1 MATDIKIINTG
12 VEYDIEFSGGDF
24 TPEEGLETAVL
35 MSIYTDRR
43 ADDDDILDDPD
54 DKRGWWGDQF
64 EADEIGSKR
73 WQLYRQKI
81 TNETMSLLR
90 QYDRDALQW
99 MIDDG
104 VVKDI
109 VVTVERYSTN
119 VVAEEI
125 KLYYSNGKSVAFKF
139 KTLWENQYAS
149 GM

>member
-1 MATDIKIINTG
+1 MATDIKAVFDG
-12 VEYDIEFSGGDF
+12 VSYDIEFLNGEF
-24 TPEEGLETAVL
+24 TLEEGLETAVH

-43 ADDDDILDDPD
+43 ASDDDVLDDPD

-64 EADEIGSKR
+64 ESDEIGSKR

-81 TNETMSLLR
+81 TDQTLALLG

-109 VVTVERYSTN
+109 KVVVERYDRTTVS
-119 VVAEEI
+119 EEI
-125 KLYYSNGKSVAFKF
+125 QIYYSDGKSVAFKF
-139 KTLWENQYAS
+139 KTVWEAQYAA
-149 GM
+149 